1 MSSITKRAQFV
12 LVCQFVLVFCETNFP
27 LFVCDVGLKKKISV
41 RLRESVLFSG
51 EVFYAEAVKN
61 GFYRTPSSSRK
72 LTLLSTIV
80 FSVKNKN
87 KNINEES
94 ITLKLF
100 VHYISVNICKNI
112 PLFGSS
118 FRKRL

>member
-1 MSSITKRAQFV
+1 M
-12 LVCQFVLVFCETNFP
+12 
-27 LFVCDVGLKKKISV
+27 LFL
-41 RLRESVLFSG
+41 G
-51 EVFYAEAVKN
+51 EVFYTEAVKN

-72 LTLLSTIV
+72 LTLLFSTIV

-100 VHYISVNICKNI
+100 VHCISVNICENI
-112 PLFGSS
+112 PLFRSS
-118 FRKRL
+118 FRKRQ

>member
-1 MSSITKRAQFV
+1 MF
-12 LVCQFVLVFCETNFP
+12 
-27 LFVCDVGLKKKISV
+27 
-41 RLRESVLFSG
+41 FSG
-51 EVFYAEAVKN
+51 EVFYTEAVKN

-72 LTLLSTIV
+72 LTLLFSTIV

-100 VHYISVNICKNI
+100 VHCISVNICENI
-112 PLFGSS
+112 SFVVVFG
-118 FRKRL
+118 KDYRLN